1 MPSARIPPHSLDAEK
16 SVLGSLLIDRD
27 VVVEVVE
34 ILRPEMF
41 YSDNN
46 GLIFDCMMRLYEN
59 RDPIDAVTVSQK
71 LKEDKNLERV
81 GGRAY
86 LSELSDSVPSSAN
99 AAKYASIIKD
109 GYIKRMLITAS
120 GQLTNLAFDESQS
133 LLSIL
138 DQAEKSVFSLSEKN
152 VRKSFVPIKEALAES
167 FDRLDELQKYSGGLR
182 GVPTGFSDL
191 DNVLVG
197 LQESNLLILAARP
210 GVGKTA
216 FATNIAQF
224 VAVEKKI
231 PVGVFSLEMSI
242 QELLDRILVGQAN
255 IDAWKLKTGNLKP
268 EDFDKLSE
276 AMGVLADSPLFI
288 DDTPGQSILQLRTKA
303 RRLKSEVDIKL
314 LVVDYLQLIVGEGK
328 YENRT
333 TEVGMISQGLKN
345 LAREL
350 KIPVIA
356 LSQLSRAIE
365 SRGDKIPQLSD
376 LRESGSIEQ
385 DADVVMFLY
394 KPDEN
399 NMEDYKLTIAKHRNG
414 PLANVNLRFKGEK
427 IKFFGVDSRH

>member
-27 VVVEVVE
+27 VVIDVVE
-34 ILRPEMF
+34 ILRPDMF
-41 YSDNN
+41 YSENN

-59 RDPIDAVTVSQK
+59 RDPIDVVTVAQK
-71 LKEDKNLERV
+71 LKEGKNLERV
-81 GGRAY
+81 GGRAF

-99 AAKYASIIKD
+99 AAKYAAIIKD

-120 GQLTNLAFDESQS
+120 GELTNLAFDDSQS
-133 LLSIL
+133 LGSIL
-138 DQAEKSVFSLSEKN
+138 DQAEKSVFSLSQKN

-167 FDRLDELQKYSGGLR
+167 FDRLDELQKFSGGLR

-191 DNVLVG
+191 DDVLVG

-224 VAVEKKI
+224 AAVEKKI
-231 PVGVFSLEMSI
+231 PVGIFSLEMSN
-242 QELLDRILVGQAN
+242 QELIDRILVGQAN
-255 IDAWKLKTGNLKP
+255 IDAWKLKTGNLKS
-268 EDFDKLSE
+268 EDFDRLSE

-303 RRLKSEVDIKL
+303 RRLKSEVDVKL

-350 KIPVIA
+350 KIPIIA

-365 SRGDKIPQLSD
+365 SRGEKIPQLSD

-399 NMEDYKLTIAKHRNG
+399 NLEDYRLSIAKHRNG
-414 PLANVNLRFKGEK
+414 PLASVNLKFKGEK
-427 IKFFGVDSRH
+427 IKFYGVDNRH

>member
-27 VVVEVVE
+27 VVVEVIE

-99 AAKYASIIKD
+99 AAKYAAIIKD
-109 GYIKRMLITAS
+109 GYIKRMLIATS

-191 DNVLVG
+191 DDVLVG

-216 FATNIAQF
+216 FATNVAQF

-242 QELLDRILVGQAN
+242 QELLDRVLVGQAN

-365 SRGDKIPQLSD
+365 SRGEKIPQLSD

-399 NMEDYKLTIAKHRNG
+399 NLEDYKLSIAKHRNG
-414 PLANVNLRFKGEK
+414 PLASVNLKFKGEK